1 MRKNSALMVALLML
15 TTTLAG
21 CLGGTEEF
29 DTSELDQ
36 QIADLQQNQNE
47 MTQTNTEL
55 RELLESKNVTIE
67 EKEVLISSYL
77 SSIDLLNQQVA
88 NSLSN
93 VSDLEAQLSDAENY
107 RDSLL
112 ILLEDANTTSDEL
125 QAMIDEANANISS
138 LEADLIA
145 SEALAAQWQQTAY
158 ENLADLSGTVITH
171 SNLSG
176 VDLSGADLSGTVIT
190 HTNLSGVD
198 LSGADLSGIDWTCVD
213 ISGANLANADLS
225 NATIDNGYYIDLFG
239 DDEDSCELAFQ
250 ATSSLTGKMTGV
262 DMANSVFRYVDLS
275 GADLSGADLSGADWT
290 YVEINGANL
299 SNSNLTD
306 ADLYGLRTNET
317 TDLSGIITSNT
328 KLHLLNIDS
337 GEYLGSTDFSET
349 DLKESKII
357 NLDTCPIGLPSDWN
371 CLDTHTLG
379 YILIGPHARIYS
391 SGSVTGDGYDLSGI
405 SCIGCNFTDILLT
418 HSNLAA
424 AYLPNSNFTDAFA
437 QDVIFSFANLS
448 GTDFTNGNFMR
459 SLFDSTNLSGAILSG
474 SYFNYADFIDTDFS
488 NADLSNAY
496 LSDSTLQDV
505 IWDNTI
511 CPDGTNSDDNGNTCM
526 NNLV

>member
-1 MRKNSALMVALLML
+1 MRKNSVLMVALLVL

-21 CLGGTEEF
+21 CLGGNEEF

-145 SEALAAQWQQTAY
+145 SEALAAQLQQTAY
-158 ENLADLSGTVITH
+158 ENLADLSGSVITH
-171 SNLSG
+171 G
-176 VDLSGADLSGTVIT
+176 
-190 HTNLSGVD
+190 NLSGVD

-213 ISGANLANADLS
+213 ISGANLANANLS
-225 NATIDNGYYIDLFG
+225 NATIDNGNYIDPFG
-239 DDEDSCELAFQ
+239 DDEDSCELASQ
-250 ATSSLTGKMTGV
+250 ATSSLTGNMTGV
-262 DMANSVFRYVDLS
+262 DMSNSVFTFVDLS

-290 YVEINGANL
+290 YVKINGANL

-328 KLHLLNIDS
+328 KLYELNIDS

-391 SGSVTGDGYDLSGI
+391 SGSETGDGYDLSGI

-418 HSNLAA
+418 HSNLAS

-474 SYFNYADFIDTDFS
+474 SSFNYADFIDTDFS

-526 NNLV
+526 NNLVYW